1 MIRMDSRL
9 NLKNLKITS
18 NLQEIIEV
26 YKQFKRNIFENW
38 CGLHYQEANNQ
49 KNQFWEQ
56 INRCTE
62 SADPYDSVRVCIGSV
77 ILAKYSQTFRD
88 NCSSILRDI
97 RPQRENSLSIFIAI
111 YTAKHAKRFRTSSQF
126 TQSYLQVIYES
137 LKSSS
142 TKSFDKHYINLLYY
156 LTVYATKEIDKC
168 TSRFYETLLVAF
180 ANPSE
185 EIRLYTMRT
194 LNNYFRLTRHKQFPQ
209 SLRNQA
215 IQLITPKKSPYPK
228 NHGGMLIIVSLMDF
242 FPEYYLER
250 EIPKSYISIINSMK
264 KDSRLINVCNLI
276 QIALA
281 PNFPESFSTSVENF
295 LRNNWPDDK
304 SKLTSDYVFPIWFAL
319 RKFPRAFTCK
329 DNNNNSLFPQ
339 LLDLIKNLISKTE
352 DRTMTDLGSSL
363 LMDFMKNL
371 PNEFDNYAEKVA
383 HVLLIHDYSENF
395 IPTFKHIVFKNEL
408 VLKFVLRDIE
418 SLLTYLLDDNREEKF
433 IIFARL
439 IASLP
444 SIPEKIVNK
453 IKEPLLNLL
462 NHPNINLRKL
472 IPPALLALCKYLPSQ
487 ISTQIGITLI
497 TTSVIEDSIEMRLII
512 LNSFSEPY
520 PTYLSY
526 PNILEYFTILVNDES
541 FLVRQAALKILGGV
555 SSKNPA
561 MIYPMFRRILLD
573 ILFLLSASKSLRM
586 KSDAI
591 LCLPIVFSS
600 VVPILPIYVPIF
612 MPIAFQQ
619 LKKNLSVAA
628 NEIDNPQNF
637 KTIPFYQHPMMSY
650 NSISSYQKFPYD
662 RQLSNSLDFK
672 PPINGQISNPSLSTI
687 KESVAQ
693 RIITEEQ
700 MSFFERMFNT
710 KITENFISTIGC
722 ICEKN
727 FALIRPFVKDIT
739 KILLETIGRAAY
751 KSILLASIDTL
762 GKIIDQLG
770 PIESAQI
777 TDLNTTLLKLGSRI
791 ISSKLYTAIFRTLGK
806 IGPISPQNSLNIEI
820 SEVKAPENV
829 DLSVSRDDYFVR
841 AVVTCLF
848 FVLDDKSESD
858 LHSDAHLA
866 LSRTFSTCKKSVNS
880 QRLFKSYVAR
890 LLTTIRALAPD
901 DRSKYFKYI
910 ATILRCPVEWL
921 QPFSIHFFQLI
932 EDLWDTEN
940 NVDVLDI
947 IPKLASRLKD
957 EFAHYLP
964 RVVTHLLDALTSCCS
979 ISSYDMCKAQLI
991 LKTICELSKFAS
1003 QFVFIIINQ
1012 ICVTIVELKVTDAL
1026 ITTALDSIRSLIQ
1039 NFNCTTYS
1047 SIIMR
1052 CCFQLIRKNPS
1063 LKEKILQVIY
1073 SLAVSMGSKFT
1084 NYVDSI
1090 KDHDLMTPEMD
1101 SILNSRKK
1109 KKLSDFP
1116 FIIVDKQEPEIYEW
1130 KPNTKIDEDD
1140 LTSITLIPNT
1150 SITEEQW
1157 KSWIRT
1163 FIKAFITHSPV
1174 PAIQSCIPISEKSP
1188 LFNRK
1193 IFNPAFLSCW
1203 ANMHRESRM
1212 LIQTYIMQALSIDN
1226 TTPSVVTALIG
1237 LVEFIDRAG
1246 MPMKGNYFNIT
1257 KSAIN
1262 AGKRTFALYCA
1273 QRDFD
1278 DTKQRSALNIE
1289 ILIQIYSQLGMFDEV
1304 RGMEKIVSNLLPHNE
1319 KLEQKLTK
1327 LELTENWSSIAKNFD
1342 TFLLKPEPEKKHSN
1356 VIFAHAFY
1364 HLNDWKN
1371 FDTSIAQN
1379 QDSPNSIIMNCL
1391 RGLSLKK
1398 DISSLIEEGFVHL
1411 GKQGGP
1417 LFLHGFT
1424 AVAPYIVNA
1433 EQFVEIQEYFNNK
1446 NIDHWEKRLVP
1457 IKCTF
1462 NTIRPLLHMR
1472 MDILQNDGPLKVFPH
1487 QLSFL
1492 KLARKANEW
1501 KAFEQF
1507 YDLHFK
1513 EQSCCGSLMNRYQQL
1528 QIKYEYLH
1536 LLKKKGSISEAL
1548 EYLDNCVSGQP
1559 KNNNERDIFSKFYFK
1574 KAKWIARLN
1583 NEDVIGQMS
1592 RVIDLCNMSLEM
1604 RPHHYS
1610 VKNLWSWANMHL
1622 FTHCSNENNFLFSL
1636 SSDSVDKNKENGQ
1649 INTQI
1654 QAQAAIDAITGFASC
1669 LKLDF
1674 KDTFFDLLQMTSIL
1688 FRSTNI
1694 PGVFDASIEAV
1705 KSVQLKRFIKVIPQ
1719 LLVYQYTHSIPHQ
1732 KLVAD
1737 ILIKLLTQYPNSVIF
1752 PLLFVNNT
1760 KRNTNIDVADML
1772 KSFAMNHSE
1781 FYESAVN
1788 ILNGLK
1794 KACIT
1799 LPEYFTE
1806 ALSKISNKIK
1816 KNKIESLE
1824 SLIPVLIQKLKK
1836 ALNEAESPYEAAF
1849 VSKYGNILKS
1859 VVATLEKYMHN
1870 RDLNEFINLTSSW
1883 ADYYDNVNKDLQN
1896 ELQVSLKYIAPELEN
1911 FDNKMEMTQM
1921 IALMST
1927 NSKNI
1932 KDEKKTKF
1940 LLDDENKGLLSNFHT
1955 QKVLSPS
1962 NYDSE
1967 NSLMKDQYDQK
1978 KLRRQNF
1985 YKMPLKNED
1994 KSISKKSANDNILNY
2009 KTQVVDSPVCD
2020 DSLVVENNRKKN
2032 IKNKFYGGINNNE
2045 GQDLTS
2051 IIISNDKKNKNSK
2064 FLASAK
2070 QVISPDMTDSDNS
2083 INVDNG
2089 KSSKLTVEHSGNV
2102 KTESQ
2107 SSDDS
2112 FEQEKRKKE
2121 QRKNN
2126 FYGTFNDINKN
2137 DKQQNSTKFFTSAK
2151 HVPSPDMTDSENS
2164 INIGRFNLVNDK
2176 SSKLTGSMNPN
2187 KIPPRKDNIKTGLNK
2202 LIESQSSDDSFEQEK
2217 NKKEQR
2223 KNNFYGTFTDINN
2236 NDKDVPS
2243 PDMADSENSINIGRF
2258 NLDNDKSSK
2267 LTGNMNPNKSPP
2279 QQENAKIGLNKLI
2292 ESQSSDDS
2300 FEQEKRKKEQR
2311 KNNFYG
2317 TFTDINKNDKQQNST
2332 KFFTSAK
2339 HVPSPDMTD
2348 SENSINIGR
2357 FNLVND
2363 KSSKLTGSMNPNK
2376 IPPRKDNIKTG
2387 LNKLIE
2393 SQSSDD
2399 SFEQEKN
2406 KKELKRNNFYG
2417 VFTDTKEDA
2426 KSSPKSPQKSPNSS
2440 KFLTSSKQVLSPDMT
2455 DSDSVH
2461 KFSHGGEKR
2470 SENPASPSI
2479 ITQGKTASKSL
2490 FSNLKTAKVES
2501 PSSSYESSD
2510 NERRRKSQQQQ
2521 PSAANSAASSQKKSS
2536 SSSIPSS
2543 SSLPHVVNMS
2553 SATATAT
2560 KLRSI
2565 RRTQQCQL
2573 AVFNTFDPDKPVI
2586 TISKFLDDVKIKL
2599 SKHRPRKIVI
2609 AGSDGK
2615 LYKFLLKGHE
2625 DLRVD
2630 QRMMQ
2635 YFELMNSIA
2644 SASMP
2649 QITITGVTPLAPNV
2663 GLIQWVKQC
2672 DLMKGLIIEFRKIG
2686 PNYNTYGNSDANTN
2700 NNNNEANNNANN
2712 NNNVGGAAD
2721 NGNMGLNDEKKN
2733 FVIDPVN
2740 KELSMMKFMTTC
2752 NVDKLM
2758 PIHRLECIK
2767 NIMKE
2772 TSANDLRDMMW
2783 LKAQDAESWIRHT
2796 FNFSKTSAVMSIVGY
2811 IIGLGDRH
2819 PANIMI
2825 QRSTGRVIHI
2835 DFGDYFEVSK
2845 ERKYLAE
2852 KIPFRLTRMMIATFG
2867 PCGIE
2872 GSFRAT
2878 CEATVQTIREHRE
2891 AVMSILEIFIR
2902 EPCSSGDFFYNSS
2915 KIENKMEI
2923 ISGSVGIIK
2932 GSTKSH
2938 DKLLKNMSTISK
2950 KIDGLDFD
2958 NEIPLSVSEQV
2969 DNLIS
2974 SATDAYNLAYLYH
2987 GWNPLW

>member
-1 MIRMDSRL
+1 
-9 NLKNLKITS
+9 
-18 NLQEIIEV
+18 
-26 YKQFKRNIFENW
+26 
-38 CGLHYQEANNQ
+38 
-49 KNQFWEQ
+49 
-56 INRCTE
+56 
-62 SADPYDSVRVCIGSV
+62 
-77 ILAKYSQTFRD
+77 
-88 NCSSILRDI
+88 
-97 RPQRENSLSIFIAI
+97 
-111 YTAKHAKRFRTSSQF
+111 
-126 TQSYLQVIYES
+126 
-137 LKSSS
+137 
-142 TKSFDKHYINLLYY
+142 
-156 LTVYATKEIDKC
+156 
-168 TSRFYETLLVAF
+168 
-180 ANPSE
+180 
-185 EIRLYTMRT
+185 
-194 LNNYFRLTRHKQFPQ
+194 
-209 SLRNQA
+209 
-215 IQLITPKKSPYPK
+215 
-228 NHGGMLIIVSLMDF
+228 
-242 FPEYYLER
+242 
-250 EIPKSYISIINSMK
+250 
-264 KDSRLINVCNLI
+264 
-276 QIALA
+276 
-281 PNFPESFSTSVENF
+281 
-295 LRNNWPDDK
+295 
-304 SKLTSDYVFPIWFAL
+304 
-319 RKFPRAFTCK
+319 
-329 DNNNNSLFPQ
+329 
-339 LLDLIKNLISKTE
+339 
-352 DRTMTDLGSSL
+352 
-363 LMDFMKNL
+363 
-371 PNEFDNYAEKVA
+371 
-383 HVLLIHDYSENF
+383 
-395 IPTFKHIVFKNEL
+395 
-408 VLKFVLRDIE
+408 
-418 SLLTYLLDDNREEKF
+418 
-433 IIFARL
+433 
-439 IASLP
+439 
-444 SIPEKIVNK
+444 
-453 IKEPLLNLL
+453 
-462 NHPNINLRKL
+462 
-472 IPPALLALCKYLPSQ
+472 
-487 ISTQIGITLI
+487 
-497 TTSVIEDSIEMRLII
+497 
-512 LNSFSEPY
+512 
-520 PTYLSY
+520 
-526 PNILEYFTILVNDES
+526 
-541 FLVRQAALKILGGV
+541 
-555 SSKNPA
+555 
-561 MIYPMFRRILLD
+561 
-573 ILFLLSASKSLRM
+573 
-586 KSDAI
+586 
-591 LCLPIVFSS
+591 
-600 VVPILPIYVPIF
+600 
-612 MPIAFQQ
+612 
-619 LKKNLSVAA
+619 
-628 NEIDNPQNF
+628 
-637 KTIPFYQHPMMSY
+637 MSY

-2217 NKKEQR
+2217 NKKE
-2223 KNNFYGTFTDINN
+2223 
-2236 NDKDVPS
+2236 
-2243 PDMADSENSINIGRF
+2243 
-2258 NLDNDKSSK
+2258 
-2267 LTGNMNPNKSPP
+2267 
-2279 QQENAKIGLNKLI
+2279 
-2292 ESQSSDDS
+2292 
-2300 FEQEKRKKEQR
+2300 
-2311 KNNFYG
+2311 
-2317 TFTDINKNDKQQNST
+2317 
-2332 KFFTSAK
+2332 
-2339 HVPSPDMTD
+2339 
-2348 SENSINIGR
+2348 
-2357 FNLVND
+2357 
-2363 KSSKLTGSMNPNK
+2363 
-2376 IPPRKDNIKTG
+2376 
-2387 LNKLIE
+2387 
-2393 SQSSDD
+2393 
-2399 SFEQEKN
+2399 
-2406 KKELKRNNFYG
+2406 LKRNNFYG